1 MKIPFTIE
9 DAKIALTLKMGRV
22 VTKEGYAVEILDW
35 NFKEGKYEHLKV
47 RGKCVGLT
55 ACWDVDGKYYIH
67 SEDSSIYINIH
78 RLDLEIE
85 IDDSP

>member
-9 DAKIALTLKMGRV
+9 DAKIVLALKMGRV
-22 VTKEGYAVEILDW
+22 ITKEGYAVEILDFDFIKERK
-35 NFKEGKYEHLKV
+35 NEHFKI
-47 RGKCVGLT
+47 RGKFGNFT
-55 ACWDVDGKYYIH
+55 ACWDKDGKFYIRPRP
-67 SEDSSIYINIH
+67 SEYINIH

>member
-9 DAKIALTLKMGRV
+9 DAKIALALKMGRV
-22 VTKEGYAVEILDW
+22 ITKEGRAVEILDW
-35 NFKEGKYEHLKV
+35 NFKEGKYEHFRV
-47 RGKCVGLT
+47 QGKFVGFT

-67 SEDSSIYINIH
+67 SEDYSRYINIH